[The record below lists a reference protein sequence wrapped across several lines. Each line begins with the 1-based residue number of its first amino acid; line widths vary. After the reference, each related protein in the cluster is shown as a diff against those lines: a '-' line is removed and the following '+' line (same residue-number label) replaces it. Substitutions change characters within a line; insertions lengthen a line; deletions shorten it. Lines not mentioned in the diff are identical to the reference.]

1 MKNREQY
8 KRLIRFAA
16 SLAIIAIQTGLFVY
30 VWLNYYDLSGAHF
43 FVRGNY
49 VIAAQYALM
58 VFFSNKIYGGFKVGY
73 LRIFEIL
80 FSQIVSVLCV
90 NAITYLQLC
99 LIGRWAFMSNL
110 TPLLAMTGID
120 IALVITWVFATHKL
134 MIRLYPAKR
143 MVLVYGNY
151 GPDTLAKKIRTRED
165 NYTICEYISC
175 DEELELI
182 KERIRE
188 YRCVLLTDIAAETR
202 NQLLKFCFAEDIRCY
217 CVPKLS
223 DIMVVSA
230 ANINQFDTSLL
241 LMRNQGLS
249 VDEKWMKRFFDIFF
263 ALLILLLFSPI
274 MLLIAVCIK
283 IYDRGPVLF
292 TQERLTQGG
301 RIFKVFKFRSMRI
314 QNENQQYC
322 MTRKGDDR
330 ITPVGRVIRRLH
342 LDELPQL
349 FNILIGDMSFVGPR
363 PECPDIHND
372 YCKIVPEF
380 DFRLK
385 VKAGLTGYA
394 QVYGKYNTSPYDK
407 VKLDLTYIEK
417 YSILLDLKLV
427 FLTFKVIFHPDN
439 TEGIE
444 QWQTTAA
451 LNQKPQDTKEE
462 QHI

>member
-16 SLAIIAIQTGLFVY
+16 SLAIIGIQTAIFIY
-30 VWLNYYDLSGAHF
+30 VWMNYYELEGANF

-49 VIAAQYALM
+49 VIAAQYTLLA
-58 VFFSNKIYGGFKVGY
+58 FCFNKIYGGFKVGY

-80 FSQIVSVLCV
+80 FSQIISVLCV

-99 LIGRWAFMSNL
+99 LIGRWTFLSNL
-110 TPLLAMTGID
+110 PPLLAMTGVD
-120 IALVITWVFATHKL
+120 IVLVILWVFVSHKL

-151 GPDTLAKKIRTRED
+151 GPDNLAKKIRTRED
-165 NYTICEYISC
+165 NYTICEFISA
-175 DEELELI
+175 DEDIALI
-182 KERIRE
+182 KERILE

-202 NQLLKFCFAEDIRCY
+202 NQLLKFCFNEDIRCY

-249 VDEKWMKRFFDIFF
+249 VDQKIIKRVCDVIFS
-263 ALLILLLFSPI
+263 LLLLVLASPI
-274 MLLIAVCIK
+274 MLLIALCIK
-283 IYDRGPVLF
+283 LYDRGPVLF
-292 TQERLTQGG
+292 TQDRLTQGAQV
-301 RIFKVFKFRSMRI
+301 FKVYKFRSMRMRSPDL
-314 QNENQQYC
+314 EYC
-322 MTRKGDDR
+322 MTRKDDDR
-330 ITPVGRVIRRLH
+330 ITPVGKVIRRLH

-349 FNILIGDMSFVGPR
+349 FNILKGDMSFVGPR
-363 PECPDIHND
+363 PECPNIHKD
-372 YCKIVPEF
+372 YCEIVHEF

-407 VKLDLTYIEK
+407 LKLDLTYIEN
-417 YSILLDLKLV
+417 YSILLDLKLML
-427 FLTFKVIFHPDN
+427 LTFKVIFHPDN

-444 QWQTTAA
+444 DWQTTAA
-451 LNQKPQDTKEE
+451 LKQESAEEKEE
-462 QHI
+462 QHV

>member
-8 KRLIRFAA
+8 KRLIRFGA
-16 SLAIIAIQTGLFVY
+16 SLAIMTIQTGIFVY
-30 VWLNYYDLSGAHF
+30 VWLNFYDLAGAHF

-58 VFFSNKIYGGFKVGY
+58 AFCFNKIYGGFKVGY

-80 FSQIVSVLCV
+80 FSQILSVLCV
-90 NAITYLQLC
+90 NAITYLQLS
-99 LIGRWAFMSNL
+99 LIGRWAFMTNL
-110 TPLLAMTGID
+110 LPLLAMTGVD
-120 IALVITWVFATHKL
+120 IVLVIIWVFVTHKL
-134 MIRLYPAKR
+134 MVRLYPAKR
-143 MVLVYGNY
+143 VVLVYGNY
-151 GPDTLAKKIRTRED
+151 GPDNLARKIRTRED

-175 DEELELI
+175 DEDIEMI

-241 LMRNQGLS
+241 LMRNQGIS
-249 VDEKWMKRFFDIFF
+249 VDQKIIKRICDVILSFLFI
-263 ALLILLLFSPI
+263 LITSPL
-274 MLLIAVCIK
+274 MLLIALCIK
-283 IYDRGPVLF
+283 VYDRGPVIF

-301 RIFKVFKFRSMRI
+301 RVFRVYKFRSMRI
-314 QNENQQYC
+314 QPQNKEYC
-322 MTRKGDDR
+322 MTRKDDDR
-330 ITPVGRVIRRLH
+330 ITPVGKVIRRLH

-349 FNILIGDMSFVGPR
+349 FNIFKGDMSFVGPR
-363 PECPDIHND
+363 PECPNIHKD
-372 YCKIVPEF
+372 YCKIVQEF
-380 DFRLK
+380 DYRLK

-407 VKLDLTYIEK
+407 LKLDLTYIEN
-417 YSILLDLKLV
+417 YSFMLDLKLML
-427 FLTFKVIFHPDN
+427 LTFKVIFHPDN

-444 QWQTTAA
+444 DWQTTAA
-451 LNQKPQDTKEE
+451 LNQTPDETKEE
-462 QHI
+462 QHV

>member
-16 SLAIIAIQTGLFVY
+16 SLAIIALQTGIFIY
-30 VWLNYYDLSGAHF
+30 VWMNHYDLAGAHF

-49 VIAAQYALM
+49 VIAAQYTLM
-58 VFFSNKIYGGFKVGY
+58 VFCFNKIYGGFKVGY
-73 LRIFEIL
+73 LRLFEIL
-80 FSQIVSVLCV
+80 FSQILSVLCV

-99 LIGRWAFMSNL
+99 LIGRWEFLSNL
-110 TPLLAMTGID
+110 PPLLAMTGVD
-120 IALVITWVFATHKL
+120 IALVILWVLATHKL

-151 GPDTLAKKIRTRED
+151 GPDNLAKKIRTRED

-175 DEELELI
+175 DEDIELI

-202 NQLLKFCFAEDIRCY
+202 NRLLKFCFTEDIRCY

-249 VDEKWMKRFFDIFF
+249 VDQKFVKRICDVVFSLI
-263 ALLILLLFSPI
+263 ILLLFSPI
-274 MLLIAVCIK
+274 MLLIALAIK
-283 IYDRGPVLF
+283 LVDRGPILF

-301 RIFKVFKFRSMRI
+301 RVFRVYKFRSMRI
-314 QNENQQYC
+314 QSPDQQYC
-322 MTRKGDDR
+322 MTRKDDDR
-330 ITPVGRVIRRLH
+330 ITPVGKVIRRLH

-349 FNILIGDMSFVGPR
+349 INILKGDMSFVGPR
-363 PECPDIHND
+363 PECPNIHAD
-372 YCKIVPEF
+372 YRKIVPEF

-385 VKAGLTGYA
+385 VKAGLTGFA

-407 VKLDLTYIEK
+407 LKLDLTYIEN
-417 YSILLDLKLV
+417 YSILLDLKLM

-444 QWQTTAA
+444 EWQTTAA
-451 LNQKPQDTKEE
+451 LQNDPVETKEE
-462 QHI
+462 QHV

>member
-16 SLAIIAIQTGLFVY
+16 SLAIMAIQTGLFVY
-30 VWLNYYDLSGAHF
+30 VWLNYYDLAGAHF

-58 VFFSNKIYGGFKVGY
+58 AFCFNKVYGGFKVGY

-80 FSQIVSVLCV
+80 FSQILSVLCV

-99 LIGRWAFMSNL
+99 LIGRWAFLTNL
-110 TPLLAMTGID
+110 PPLLAMTGVD
-120 IALVITWVFATHKL
+120 IMLVIIWVFITHKL
-134 MIRLYPAKR
+134 MVRLYPAKR

-151 GPDTLAKKIRTRED
+151 GPDNLARKIRTRED
-165 NYTICEYISC
+165 NYSICEYISC
-175 DEELELI
+175 DEDLELI

-202 NQLLKFCFAEDIRCY
+202 NLLLKFCFAEDIRCY

-241 LMRNQGLS
+241 LMRNQGIS
-249 VDEKWMKRFFDIFF
+249 VDQKITKRICDIVLSF
-263 ALLILLLFSPI
+263 LFVVITSPL
-274 MLLIAVCIK
+274 MLLIALCIK
-283 IYDRGPVLF
+283 VYDRGPVIF

-301 RIFKVFKFRSMRI
+301 RVFRVYKFRSMRI
-314 QNENQQYC
+314 QKQDDPYC
-322 MTRKGDDR
+322 MTRKDDDR
-330 ITPVGRVIRRLH
+330 ITPVGKVIRRLH

-349 FNILIGDMSFVGPR
+349 FNILKGDMSFVGPR
-363 PECPDIHND
+363 PECPNIHRD
-372 YCKIVPEF
+372 YCKIVQEF
-380 DFRLK
+380 DYRLK

-407 VKLDLTYIEK
+407 LKLDLTYIEN
-417 YSILLDLKLV
+417 YSFMLDLKLML
-427 FLTFKVIFHPDN
+427 LTFKVIFHPDN

-444 QWQTTAA
+444 DWQTTAA
-451 LNQKPQDTKEE
+451 LNNTPDEAKEE
-462 QHI
+462 QHV